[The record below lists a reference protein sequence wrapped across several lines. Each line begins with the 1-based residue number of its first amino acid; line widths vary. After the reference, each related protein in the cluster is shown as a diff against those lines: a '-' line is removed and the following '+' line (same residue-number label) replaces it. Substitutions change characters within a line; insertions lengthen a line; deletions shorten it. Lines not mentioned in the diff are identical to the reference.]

1 MATSEEITSGAD
13 RICDY
18 VAGINPFFIGRNGS
32 TEMEVIHFWHVYRK
46 HGHPY
51 PPAMLDRLERGGG
64 IWPTTQESCDAWAQ
78 EYVKSL
84 QMLDGLA
91 AGWYKPY
98 KEIEADFLTAYASK
112 AFRTPLRSLEPYYV
126 EPKKRWTRYLNGRK
140 VAVVSSF
147 ADSIQAQLWS
157 PNVSNIWS
165 GVAEPETILPI
176 TVQWSTIRTYYSP
189 KISTTSATSWAN
201 AKSWEDAVKYVVE
214 EVLSTD
220 AEIVLIGCGALGM
233 CIGGRLR
240 LAGRSVILLGG
251 AIQVLFGIKGQRWA
265 SHDVISKFWNSAW
278 VYPGDN
284 ETPGRNYLIEGGC
297 YWKGSAPSSTP
308 R

>member
-1 MATSEEITSGAD
+1 MASPQEIISGAD
-13 RICDY
+13 KICNY
-18 VAGINPFFIGRNGS
+18 VAGTQPFFIGRNGS

-51 PPAMLDRLERGGG
+51 PLDMLERLERYSG
-64 IWPTTQESCDAWAQ
+64 IWPATQDSCDAWAL

-84 QMLDGLA
+84 GLLDGLA
-91 AGWYKPY
+91 AGWHKPY
-98 KEIEADFLTAYASK
+98 SDIEADFLQAYATK

-126 EPKKRWTRYLNGRK
+126 EPKYRWTRYLTGRK

-157 PNVSNIWS
+157 PNSSKIWS
-165 GVAEPETILPI
+165 GLVQPDTILPT

-189 KISTTSATSWAN
+189 KIAGNTTASWPN
-201 AKSWEDAVKYVVE
+201 AKSWEDAVAYVVD

-240 LAGRSVILLGG
+240 SAGRSVILLGG

-278 VYPGDN
+278 VYPSNN
-284 ETPGRNYLIEGGC
+284 ETPSRSYLIEGGC
-297 YWKGSAPSSTP
+297 YWNGSPPSTTP